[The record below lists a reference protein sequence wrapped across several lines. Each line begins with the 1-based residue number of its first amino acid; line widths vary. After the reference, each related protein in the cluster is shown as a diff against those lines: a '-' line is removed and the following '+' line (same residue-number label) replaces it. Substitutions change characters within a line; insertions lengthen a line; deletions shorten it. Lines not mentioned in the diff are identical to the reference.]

1 MKNPASSFVEA
12 EFRGLRATTLAK
24 TPGSSLV
31 VDPICDLVAYLGEQ
45 KKRDAGDGDQEWSRV
60 GFATSY
66 ELFIRTVSKSNS
78 DDEKKRCVKVLF
90 HRHTVLYFW

>member
-45 KKRDAGDGDQEWSRV
+45 KKRDAGDGDQEWSGV
-60 GFATSY
+60 SY
-66 ELFIRTVSKSNS
+66 TTRYDLLTHTVTKSSS
-78 DDEKKRCVKVLF
+78 DDEKKRCV
-90 HRHTVLYFW
+90 